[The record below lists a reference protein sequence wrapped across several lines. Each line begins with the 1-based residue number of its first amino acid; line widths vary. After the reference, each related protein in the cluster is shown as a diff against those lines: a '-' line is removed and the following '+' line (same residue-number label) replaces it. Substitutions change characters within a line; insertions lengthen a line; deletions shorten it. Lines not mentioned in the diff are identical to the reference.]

1 MFKRVNDTFT
11 DRVRV
16 SVEGRNV
23 RVAPGDTVAAAIF
36 AAGKDYTRISS
47 ISGEKRG
54 PYCLMGVCYECL
66 VEIDGVPNQQACQTL
81 VREGMQVILQRGLRG
96 LRQ

>member
-1 MFKRVNDTFT
+1 MFKKVNDTFT
-11 DRVRV
+11 DLIRIR
-16 SVEGRNV
+16 VEGRDV
-23 RVAPGDTVAAAIF
+23 LVAPGDTVAAAIF

-47 ISGEKRG
+47 ISGKKRG

-66 VEIDGVPNQQACQTL
+66 VEIDGVPNRQACQTP

>member
-1 MFKRVNDTFT
+1 MFKKVDEPFT
-11 DRVRV
+11 GRVRV
-16 SVEGRNV
+16 NVEGRNIQ
-23 RVAPGDTVAAAIF
+23 VASGDTVAAAIF
-36 AAGKDYTRISS
+36 AAGKDYNRISS

-66 VEIDGVPNQQACQTL
+66 VEIDGVPNQQACQTP
-81 VREGMQVILQRGLRG
+81 VREGMRVRIQRGLRG